1 MYRLPNIL
9 RTFGFLALLVMWIP
23 FCLMFFSLPAGQIN
37 FEDPETIIRSLFSS
51 GALFSGFGLLT
62 LGMFAA
68 SIALQLAASASFHW
82 MRQRAKTR
90 GEAVT
95 ANIVKADSPNTM
107 NNSTYRHVTF
117 DLKINYKGETVATR
131 MKELLHRE
139 RASYFR
145 VTAKTVNVKFDPQ
158 TKMAVLNE

>member
-1 MYRLPNIL
+1 MHRLPNIL
-9 RTFGFLALLVMWIP
+9 RTFGFLALLLMWIP
-23 FCLMFFSLPAGQIN
+23 FCLMFFSLPAGQMN
-37 FEDPETIIRSLFSS
+37 FEDPEMIVRSIFSS

-62 LGMFAA
+62 IGMFFA
-68 SIALQLAASASFHW
+68 SIALQVAASASFQW
-82 MRQRAKTR
+82 MRQRAKSR

-95 ANIVKADSPNTM
+95 ANIVKVDYASNT
-107 NNSTYRHVTF
+107 NNTIYRNVTF
-117 DLKINYKGETVATR
+117 DLEINYKGETVATR

-145 VTAKTVNVKFDPQ
+145 MTAKTVNVKFDPQ